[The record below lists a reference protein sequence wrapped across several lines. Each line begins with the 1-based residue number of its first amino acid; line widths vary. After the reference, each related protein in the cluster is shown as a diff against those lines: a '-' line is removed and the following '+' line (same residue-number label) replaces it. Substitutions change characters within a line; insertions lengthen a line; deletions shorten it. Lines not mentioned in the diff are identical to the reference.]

1 MWDRVR
7 CLLVC
12 QFVSVF
18 VSVPADQRV
27 SLYNVFVFGL
37 FIAQAQTHRH
47 TFSLSPIFFA
57 VSAVTQSASQSAF
70 CLASPLLILKVCSLL
85 PLFDLFHAHAMQSS
99 LSFPFID

>member
-37 FIAQAQTHRH
+37 FIAQTQTH

-57 VSAVTQSASQSAF
+57 VSAVTQSASQ
-70 CLASPLLILKVCSLL
+70 
-85 PLFDLFHAHAMQSS
+85 LFVWLHRS
-99 LSFPFID
+99 

>member
-47 TFSLSPIFFA
+47 IPFLYLPFSLPFL
-57 VSAVTQSASQSAF
+57 Q
-70 CLASPLLILKVCSLL
+70 
-85 PLFDLFHAHAMQSS
+85 S
-99 LSFPFID
+99 LSQPVSQLFVWLHRS